1 MKPLYIAFV
10 WHMHQPWYK
19 DPETN
24 EYILPWVRLHS
35 LKSYYPMIKLAQQF
49 EASVTFNLVPSLI
62 KQIEEY
68 VAGKAKEGP
77 LTRSMFEDIP
87 ERLKTEQYKKIVT
100 KQKLSQKDRLNLAIL
115 FELAWF
121 HPLDLDNELKEIAKK
136 KQFTNEDMEL
146 IKQKEAS
153 IMREIIPNYKDAQ
166 AHGNVEITTSPYYH
180 PIVPLLCDTFVV
192 RGMHTL
198 PKRRFRHPEDARK
211 QIKRALNFYKER
223 FGALP
228 NGMWPSEGAVSE
240 EAIRIIREA
249 GLQYALMDEEVI
261 RRAGATNVY
270 MPYKFDDI
278 VVIGRDRT
286 ISDLISFTYQD
297 WNAKDAVTDLCSRLY
312 RIWSNNPGGLIAIIL
327 DGENSWPQYY
337 EDGLPFLETLYHT
350 ISKEKNFKFTTISEY
365 IRNYP
370 PKNSLERLAT
380 GSWLGDLRRW
390 IGKAAKNKAWDA
402 LTYVRDKVGPC
413 EEIYI
418 AEGSD
423 WFWWYGDENPK
434 AFDELFRKYLKAAL
448 SKS

>member
-1 MKPLYIAFV
+1 
-10 WHMHQPWYK
+10 
-19 DPETN
+19 
-24 EYILPWVRLHS
+24 
-35 LKSYYPMIKLAQQF
+35 MIKLAQQF